1 MKLERN
7 PLQIKGYDQD
17 HEAMIELIAA
27 VSDAISW
34 IELTD
39 NNGRDQYELLSAM
52 RIVGSCLSEALWE
65 GVPA

>member
-7 PLQIKGYDQD
+7 PLKIKGYDQD
-17 HEAMIELIAA
+17 YLAMVELIAA
-27 VSDAISW
+27 VSDAINW

-39 NNGRDQYELLSAM
+39 CNDRDQYELLRAM

>member
-7 PLQIKGYDQD
+7 PLKIKGYDQD
-17 HEAMIELIAA
+17 HLAMVELIAA

-39 NNGRDQYELLSAM
+39 CNDRDQYELLSAM

-65 GVPA
+65 GVPV